1 MKITKLTL
9 ILVVAILAVTALA
22 TTVSAYTSANLE
34 NYLLQTH
41 VIGGS
46 QFELRDGAKADVKA
60 WFKKHQLTD
69 EVAGQIHDKLEAAKA
84 KVGTSNLDSLSDKTK
99 AEVVSLLQEA
109 GNLAGVTVKVDT
121 SAKTVTISDDGTV
134 VLSGSYT
141 ADGANGLT
149 FRSSAGGAAVG
160 GAGAA
165 AGAGAGAS
173 SSVNSLVYT
182 GNTSTIFAVVAVLA
196 VVAVATLVVKK
207 VNA

>member
-41 VIGGS
+41 VIGGV
-46 QFELRDGAKADVKA
+46 QFELRDGPKAEVKA
-60 WFKKHQLTD
+60 WFKSHTLDD
-69 EVAGQIHDKLEAAKA
+69 EKAAQVHAKLEEAKA
-84 KVGTSNLDSLSDKTK
+84 KVGTSDLKSLSVTTK
-99 AEVVSLLQEA
+99 SEIVALLKEA
-109 GNLAGVTVKVDT
+109 GNIAGVEVTVDT
-121 SAKTVTISDDGTV
+121 ANETITVSDDGV
-134 VLSGSYT
+134 AIISGSYT
-141 ADGANGLT
+141 SDGANGIS